1 MNNRDYDNL
10 IRKANQRLARAQAQ
24 GFSNTREVRQLLLAQ
39 ISGNNDIVINKKGQ
53 LQFKRSKN
61 IGEDTYKMITKI
73 ATRNEYN
80 ISGLKTTYKD
90 IIKVSDRIGERVS
103 MPRNEIQGRVF
114 ALVDELKNR
123 FDYHDAV
130 EMINDIDDISDEK
143 RREEVLNRVEEY
155 LSRPEAKT
163 RGADTNAKRVKRL
176 IKTPR
181 NVKINASA
189 EDVRKRLFND

>member
-1 MNNRDYDNL
+1 MDNRDYDNL
-10 IRKANQRLARAQAQ
+10 IRKANQRLARAQAH

-39 ISGNNDIVINKKGQ
+39 ISGNNDIVINKKDQ

-90 IIKVSDRIGERVS
+90 VIKVSERIGERVS

-130 EMINDIDDISDEK
+130 EIIDKIDDISDAKKRQAMLEK
-143 RREEVLNRVEEY
+143 IEKE
-155 LSRPEAKT
+155 LSSPEAFK
-163 RGADTNAKRVKRL
+163 RGADTNKKSVDKLIKRKKIKHYKLTDEQAKR
-176 IKTPR
+176 
-181 NVKINASA
+181 
-189 EDVRKRLFND
+189 RLFN